1 MPIIDSPPELPLA
14 IDNDVFTHLRNKR
27 PYVLEQIKKH
37 RSDTMKLPVIPSLT
51 IFEANFGIQKALATN
66 QLTEEHANFQFQ
78 IINILSANH
87 TVISFDQRASEIAAY
102 IFARLSQSDR
112 NKHWRDAFIVATAIA
127 HNYGLATQNK
137 RDMELIAKH
146 LPDSLDLRLAI
157 WKPDRKSVV

>member
-14 IDNDVFTHLRNKR
+14 LDNDVFTHLRNKQ

-37 RSDTMKLPVIPSLT
+37 RSNTGKLPVISALT
-51 IFEANFGIQKALATN
+51 VFEANFGVQKALA
-66 QLTEEHANFQFQ
+66 ANKISETQATLQ
-78 IINILSANH
+78 IQVINVLSVNH

-112 NKHWRDAFIVATAIA
+112 NKHWRDAFIVATAVA

-137 RDMELIAKH
+137 RDMELIANH

-157 WKPDRKSVV
+157 WKR